1 MVVRVWRKNCNADVV
16 RTEMITD
23 NYRYKK
29 GFRFKPAWD
38 CEISFFEFVSYDED
52 NDSIHLKTYP
62 KEGEPYDTEIRFI
75 DYDDSFFND
84 DYLPLEQS

>member
-1 MVVRVWRKNCNADVV
+1 
-16 RTEMITD
+16 MITD

-38 CEISFFEFVSYDED
+38 CKISFFEFVSYDED
-52 NDSIHLKTYP
+52 NDSIHLKAYP
-62 KEGEPYDTEIRFI
+62 KKSEPYDTCMDFL
-75 DYDDSFFND
+75 DYEESFFNK